1 MPHATPPHQPVLDH
15 WFADGLQ
22 NGWPS
27 THLNPRWFGGGAQE
41 DALIAVQFGPLVENA
56 LAGGLMEWE
65 ATPLSRLALIVLLD
79 QFPRNLYR
87 GQAKAFA
94 GDARAQALVQASL
107 ALGTD
112 QTLPT
117 VARVFFYMPLMHA
130 ESEALQ
136 RECVRRFT
144 ALHDNAPPALREKL
158 QGNLQAAQQHLAIV
172 ERFGRFPHRNAALGR
187 ASTPDET
194 AYLAG
199 DAPRFGQ

>member
-1 MPHATPPHQPVLDH
+1 MSDVAPAYQPVLDH

-22 NGWPS
+22 KGWPS
-27 THLNPRWFGGGAQE
+27 ANLIPRWFGGGAQE
-41 DALIAVQFGPLVENA
+41 DALIATQFGPLVERA
-56 LAGGLMEWE
+56 LAGELTEWE
-65 ATPLSRLALIVLLD
+65 AAPLSRLALIVLLD

-87 GQAKAFA
+87 GQGKAFA
-94 GDARAQALVQASL
+94 GDARAQVLVQASL

-130 ESEALQ
+130 ENQNLQ
-136 RECVRRFT
+136 HECVSRFKH
-144 ALHDNAPPALREKL
+144 LIDNAPPTLRKDL
-158 QGNLQAAQQHLAIV
+158 QGNLKSAKEHCAII

-187 ASTPDET
+187 ANTSAET
-194 AYLAG
+194 EYLQ